1 MGLINESATAEVVA
15 FTLDG
20 ALDAALF
27 WAPTWGAVNK
37 APTVNTT
44 TIFLMIV
51 FFQNVGLVGWPRPTK
66 QRFLAHVSL
75 QFHRVLF

>member
-1 MGLINESATAEVVA
+1 MGLINESATTEVVA

-51 FFQNVGLVGWPRPTK
+51 FFQNVG
-66 QRFLAHVSL
+66 
-75 QFHRVLF
+75 

>member
-1 MGLINESATAEVVA
+1 MSTILPLVVAGPIIRKFTWPKMGLIKESATAEVVA
-15 FTLDG
+15 FTVDG
-20 ALDAALF
+20 ALDVALF

-51 FFQNVGLVGWPRPTK
+51 FFQNVG
-66 QRFLAHVSL
+66 
-75 QFHRVLF
+75 

>member
-1 MGLINESATAEVVA
+1 MGLIKESATAEVVA
-15 FTLDG
+15 FTVDG

-51 FFQNVGLVGWPRPTK
+51 FFQNVG
-66 QRFLAHVSL
+66 
-75 QFHRVLF
+75 